1 MTIFFARVDGRK
13 LFFHVDGR
21 TRGFGRGAFRVVG
34 RSCRTEPPLVRIA
47 CKRRIPS
54 VQNHAGG
61 RKLRNSCVRS
71 LFDDKRHYDFAAR
84 FCVLGNQ
91 RRRQFCTEGAHAC
104 KPLVFF
110 VYVAAHRTARRHDQ
124 PEGSGKIE
132 ADYSRKSSGRRTKSR
147 RSAGLYGLWQCSVP
161 CHDKTYDNEAAVRK
175 MVETQK
181 DMRIPSSLIPY
192 CPRCG
197 KPMSMNLRS
206 DSTFVEDEGWH
217 KASERYGDFIATH
230 KNEKIL
236 LLELGV
242 GSNTPGII
250 KYPFWRMCAD
260 NPRSVYACINYGE
273 ALCPDEIRER
283 SICIDGDIASVLS
296 ALEKMR

>member
-1 MTIFFARVDGRK
+1 MGGNYFFPWTGVHEVLGAVLFVLWGVHVALNRRWHASLAKGAYRPFRIVQAVVNCGILACALFLMISGIMISQHVFAFLGISGGANFARK
-13 LFFHVDGR
+13 
-21 TRGFGRGAFRVVG
+21 
-34 RSCRTEPPLVRIA
+34 
-47 CKRRIPS
+47 
-54 VQNHAGG
+54 
-61 RKLRNSCVRS
+61 
-71 LFDDKRHYDFAAR
+71 
-84 FCVLGNQ
+84 
-91 RRRQFCTEGAHAC
+91 AHMLASHWY
-104 KPLVFF
+104 FF

-242 GSNTPGII
+242 GSNTPSII

-283 SICIDGDIASVLS
+283 SICIDGDIANVLN
-296 ALEKMR
+296 ALEKM